1 MFYVI
6 LCFFTTN
13 TRKKIVTHCVFLYF
27 LTPWCRC
34 ARRQYWGLV
43 LLGLFFLYILGFVVS
58 VWWGPNSTGNPLCI
72 LRVFVFFFSYKRTN
86 AQGNPLCIL
95 RVFVFFFSIKKNR
108 WTGHVFCVFL
118 YFFFRSVDT
127 KPTCSMCFCVF
138 LFINF
143 YFSHNSDRGKHLM
156 CFVCF
161 CVFAQRSQVT
171 PPMYFVCFCVFF
183 FQRLVW
189 S

>member
-1 MFYVI
+1 MTKCVFYV
-6 LCFFTTN
+6 LCNFVFFYHKYE
-13 TRKKIVTHCVFLYF
+13 KKIVNHCVFLYF

-43 LLGLFFLYILGFVVS
+43 LLGLFFLYFLGFVVS

-86 AQGNPLCIL
+86 AQGNPLFYFACFC
-95 RVFVFFFSIKKNR
+95 VFLQHKKNR
-108 WTGHVFCVFL
+108 WTSHVFCVFL

-127 KPTCSMCFCVF
+127 KPTCSISFCVF

-143 YFSHNSDRGKHLM
+143 YFSSHTTHVFYVFS
-156 CFVCF
+156 CF
-161 CVFAQRSQVT
+161 CKDPGSQHPCILYVF
-171 PPMYFVCFCVFF
+171 VFF
-183 FQRLVW
+183 YQRLVW